1 MNLPGSTFLFHASN
15 QYIYAANSA
24 AMINF
29 HQKVLTYPQY
39 SRQFDCGG
47 SLITIFS
54 CPAEARLSSKA
65 LTELWYPEN
74 YIFYVLEGKKIWHT
88 AQGAYEIGEGSC
100 VLVRKGACI
109 LEQFFDIG
117 FCVVLFFIPDEFI
130 CNTLQNRSVPIS
142 QSNRKYEPVIQ
153 LQSSDTLRSFFVS
166 MYSYFSS
173 TTAPD
178 RSLLELKFRELILNI
193 ADNPNNA
200 EALSYF
206 CSLMNE
212 PQSVS
217 LERIMNDNFCFNL
230 KLEQF
235 AKLSNRSLSAFKR
248 DFQKLFETTP
258 GKWLLEKRL
267 QQTRRLLATT
277 DKTVSEAAFE
287 SGFEN
292 LSHFSRSFK
301 TRYGMSPA
309 AAKQI
314 PAS

>member
-1 MNLPGSTFLFHASN
+1 
-15 QYIYAANSA
+15 
-24 AMINF
+24 MINF
-29 HQKVLTYPQY
+29 HQKVLEYPQY

-54 CPAEARLSSKA
+54 CPPEARLSSKE
-65 LTELWYPEN
+65 LTGLWYKEN

-88 AQGAYEIGEGSC
+88 AHGSYEIGEGSC

-117 FCVVLFFIPDEFI
+117 FCVVMFFIPDEFI
-130 CNTLQNRSVPIS
+130 CNTLKNRSAPIRTS
-142 QSNRKYEPVIQ
+142 QKKYAPVIR
-153 LQSSDTLRSFFVS
+153 LQQSETLRSFFIS

-173 TTAPD
+173 TTTPD
-178 RSLLELKFRELILNI
+178 KALLELKFRELILNI

-212 PQSVS
+212 PQAVA
-217 LERIMNDNFCFNL
+217 LERVMNDNYCFNL
-230 KLEQF
+230 KLEQY
-235 AKLSNRSLSAFKR
+235 AALSNRSLSAFKR
-248 DFQKLFETTP
+248 DFQKLFATTP

-267 QQTRRLLATT
+267 HHARRLLTNS

-301 TRYGMSPA
+301 ERFGLPPVA
-309 AAKQI
+309 ARQI
-314 PAS
+314 ATS